1 MKRLFLWIT
10 IATLLVLTSRVIAA
24 DAAGAASARQ
34 VNDAAAAASTLQ
46 AEPERERP
54 PDFLEMLVD
63 SILGLFNINESGNT
77 VAHYSISVLLLVVA
91 LLARRIVTRVVFA
104 LLRRVASRTKTTFDD
119 KLFPALETPAAVL
132 VMILGIYS
140 ALHVLKLTPSADYYI
155 SSGSRVAFSLAIF
168 WGLWRL
174 ISTALE
180 HGNEIARGKGMA
192 ISSFMP
198 WIKKTLLTVFVIL
211 SVLLTV
217 ESLGYDVKAIMAGLG
232 IGGLAFALAAQDT
245 LANIFGAIVVA
256 VDQPFKIG
264 ETVRIGTNVGTVE
277 DIGLRSTRIRM
288 VDRSLMV
295 VPNKIVAAET
305 ITNLSRFTQRRNEQV
320 IGLTYDTK
328 PEELDGIV
336 EDFKQIILAEEE
348 VDPTSVMV
356 YFRDYS
362 ASSLDLWVVYMA
374 KSPDFQA
381 YMRLRQRINLAFM
394 RAVDARELSF
404 AFPTQTLNLPLEIV
418 ERFSGPREPAG
429 RPAAEA

>member
-1 MKRLFLWIT
+1 MKRLFLWFT
-10 IATLLVLTSRVIAA
+10 MASVVALTSRAVAA
-24 DAAGAASARQ
+24 DAATRLTT
-34 VNDAAAAASTLQ
+34 DAAAASTVQ
-46 AEPERERP
+46 TEVVREQP
-54 PDFLEMLVD
+54 ADFLEMLVD

-77 VAHYSISVLLLVVA
+77 VAHYSISLLLLVVA
-91 LLARRIVTRVVFA
+91 LLARRIVTRFIFVV
-104 LLRRVASRTKTTFDD
+104 LRRVAARTKTTFDD
-119 KLFPALETPAAVL
+119 KLFPALETPAALL
-132 VMILGIYS
+132 VMVLGIYA

-168 WGLWRL
+168 WGLWRV
-174 ISTALE
+174 ISSALD
-180 HGNEIARGKGMA
+180 HGNEIAKGKGMA
-192 ISSFMP
+192 VSSFMP
-198 WIKKTLLTVFVIL
+198 WIKKTLLTVFVVL
-211 SVLLTV
+211 SFLLTV
-217 ESLGYDVKAIMAGLG
+217 ESLGYDVKAILAGLG

-264 ETVRIGTNVGTVE
+264 ESVRIGANAGTVE

-328 PEELDGIV
+328 PAELDGIV
-336 EDFKQIILAEEE
+336 EDFKRIILAEGE

-362 ASSLDLWVVYMA
+362 ASSLDLWVVYVT

-381 YMRLRQRINLAFM
+381 YMRLRQRINLEFM
-394 RAVDARELSF
+394 RAVDARGLSF
-404 AFPTQTLNLPLEIV
+404 AFPTQTLNLPLEVV
-418 ERFSGPREPAG
+418 ERFSGPREPAA
-429 RPAAEA
+429 RPAPNA